1 MRKILKGVLIL
12 CSLTMVLALVP
23 VVQAT
28 AEDTETF
35 VNKSP
40 HFTLTFPKW
49 MPSENSKN
57 PDSVLRRARD
67 AWEITTLD
75 VGVSDLPEGAAYKDL
90 APGLIEFFKDKYFAT
105 NFKTLYEREIKLTDG
120 TPAYELEVKWQHPSV
135 LLYTYELVVFKDKK
149 MVMVSVTDN
158 KEVSDK
164 LKQIPMSLT
173 FK

>member
-1 MRKILKGVLIL
+1 MRKILKGVLVL

-35 VNKSP
+35 VNESP
-40 HFTLTFPKW
+40 HFTLTIPKW
-49 MPSENSKN
+49 TKSENSKN
-57 PDSVLRRARD
+57 PDCVLRGARD
-67 AWEITTLD
+67 AWEVTTFEAD
-75 VGVSDLPEGAAYKDL
+75 VSDLPEGAAYKDL
-90 APGLIEFFKDKYFAT
+90 APGLIQFFKDKYFAS
-105 NFKTLYEREIKLTDG
+105 NFKTLYEREIKLQDG

-135 LLYTYELVVFKDKK
+135 LLYTYQLVVFKDKK

>member
-1 MRKILKGVLIL
+1 MRKIFKGVLIL
-12 CSLTMVLALVP
+12 CSLTVVLALMP
-23 VVQAT
+23 VLQAA

-35 VNKSP
+35 VNESP
-40 HFTLTFPKW
+40 HFTLMIPKW
-49 MPSENSKN
+49 MQSENSKN

-75 VGVSDLPEGAAYKDL
+75 VGVSDLPAGASYKDL
-90 APGLIEFFKDKYFAT
+90 APGLIEFFKDKYMAAKF
-105 NFKTLYEREIKLTDG
+105 NTLYEREIKLQDG

-149 MVMVSVTDN
+149 MITVSVTDG
-158 KEVSDK
+158 KQVSDQ